1 MTHLGRPMQT
11 ASARA
16 AAPLSA
22 RTTTGCLIAILI
34 ARLLLGFAYSAFNPL
49 GEAPDEA
56 DHYAYAAY
64 IGQEG
69 RLPEGTTVTQA
80 KHPPLYYLLAAAVAA
95 PTGMDFTF
103 LRANPDVGVTAEAQ
117 APNFF
122 IHTAL
127 EGWPW
132 RGGAL
137 AMHLGRLVSVLA
149 GVVLVLATFGLG
161 RALWPAHPDAA
172 LASAAFVAFLPE
184 SLFIGSAVSNDM
196 LAAMFAAL
204 ALWAAVAGRG
214 WRGAALAGLCLGL
227 GFVTKVS
234 TVAVWPVAG
243 LAIVVAGG
251 GSKQAIQRRLGCG
264 LLAGIVALAV
274 AAPWLL
280 RNWQLYGDP
289 MGTQVM
295 LGTIDRRL
303 APLTLADLGWLA
315 RGWFL
320 SFWGKF
326 GGAGHLSLPWS
337 FYATWGLLLAG
348 SIAGW
353 LSRTRISFRS
363 RAEHPERSTAVRSR
377 RVCSGLFSGQASPSL
392 VAETSLAGR
401 LVLVGA
407 PMLVALSILSY
418 SRIAL
423 GTDQGRLLFP
433 ALAPLGLG
441 VAGGLAAWSP
451 QSCRRWLAAA
461 MTGAMAAVGILALYF
476 GILQPFG
483 PPPAVMPS
491 ALAAATPAGQMAGP
505 LELVAVHWDDPAPE
519 SASPHRAVTLY
530 WRAPDRVAVD
540 LRVAFRIEDSAGNL
554 VWEWKRSPG
563 AGRYSTDRWPAGQPV
578 ADTYRVP
585 LEALGRVARIEAWVY
600 AFPDETPLGA
610 VEITAAETPQR

>member
-11 ASARA
+11 VSVRA
-16 AAPLSA
+16 AAPLLA
-22 RTTTGCLIAILI
+22 RRATGWLIAILI
-34 ARLLLGFAYSAFNPL
+34 APLLLGFAYSAFNPL

-69 RLPEGTTVTQA
+69 RLPEGTSVTQA
-80 KHPPLYYLLAAAVAA
+80 KHPPLYHLLAAAVAA

-103 LRANPDVGVTAEAQ
+103 LRANPDVGVTAAAQ

-122 IHTAL
+122 IHTTL

-149 GVVLVLATFGLG
+149 GVVLVLATYCLG
-161 RALWPAHPDAA
+161 RALWPARPDVA
-172 LASAAFVAFLPE
+172 LAAAAFVAFLPE
-184 SLFIGSAVSNDM
+184 SLFIGASMSNDM
-196 LAAMFAAL
+196 LAATFSAL
-204 ALWAAVAGRG
+204 ALWAAVAGWG

-243 LAIVVAGG
+243 LAIVLAGG
-251 GSKQAIQRRLGCG
+251 RSKQAILKHLGRG
-264 LLAGIVALAV
+264 LLAGIIALAV
-274 AAPWLL
+274 AAPWLA

-289 MGTQVM
+289 FGTQMM

-303 APLTLADLGWLA
+303 ASLTLADLGWLA
-315 RGWFL
+315 RGWFF

-326 GGAGHLSLPWS
+326 GGAGHLSLSWP
-337 FYATWGLLLAG
+337 FYAAWGLLLAG

-353 LSRTRISFRS
+353 LRRTRISFRNGS
-363 RAEHPERSTAVRSR
+363 
-377 RVCSGLFSGQASPSL
+377 FSGQASPPL
-392 VAETSLAGR
+392 VAETSLVGW

-407 PMLVALSILSY
+407 PVLVALSILSY

-461 MTGAMAAVGILALYF
+461 MTGAMAAAGILALYF

-483 PPPAVMPS
+483 PPPAVTPS

-505 LELVAVHWDDPAPE
+505 LELVAVHWDDPPSE
-519 SASPHRAVTLY
+519 SASPHRAVALY
-530 WRAPDRVAVD
+530 WRAPDRAAAD

-563 AGRYSTDRWPAGQPV
+563 AGRYSTDRWLAGQLV

-585 LEALGRVARIEAWVY
+585 LEALGQAARIEAWVY

-610 VEITAAETPQR
+610 VDITAAETPQR